1 VAIGRRG
8 LGMHSCLCLTV
19 SCRGEMITLRAI
31 LSYALVRCSQRH
43 SCTAL
48 SLRREFRKHIRLCAE
63 LCACGSHALEMINA
77 IRYKMSTYMAL
88 DYLFLGERPM
98 LRLLFGN
105 SLYFCIPNL
114 CRFAHL

>member
-1 VAIGRRG
+1 
-8 LGMHSCLCLTV
+8 
-19 SCRGEMITLRAI
+19 
-31 LSYALVRCSQRH
+31 
-43 SCTAL
+43 
-48 SLRREFRKHIRLCAE
+48 
-63 LCACGSHALEMINA
+63 MINA